1 MCWNEAVSM
10 NTFLFSS
17 FVLLLIV
24 YNNSFTKY
32 KIKELDN
39 KWIYIFMVSVILM
52 QLIEFFI
59 WRNINNKYY
68 NNLFSIFAVVL
79 LIVQPIASIMI
90 IQTSFIRNILLFIYL
105 LLAIPFS
112 IYQFAI
118 KQIHTTVSKNG
129 HLDWRFFDVSSLFL
143 LIWLFFLL
151 FSLIYEK
158 LWTLTIFGIVTF
170 IIFFINYKN
179 NTSGPSIW
187 CWIINSLMIY
197 YIIYLLLFLPFL
209 EKMQIC

>member
-1 MCWNEAVSM
+1 MCWNTSVSL

-17 FVLLLIV
+17 FALLLIV

-32 KIKELDN
+32 KIQELNN

-68 NNLFSIFAVVL
+68 NNLFSIFAVSL
-79 LIVQPIASIMI
+79 LVVQPIASIMI
-90 IQTSFIRNILLFIYL
+90 VQSSFIRNILLFIYL

-112 IYQFAI
+112 IYQFSI
-118 KQIHTTVSKNG
+118 KKIHTTVSKNG
-129 HLDWRFFDVSSLFL
+129 HLEWHFFDKSFL
-143 LIWLFFLL
+143 ILLTWFFFLF

-158 LWTLTIFGIVTF
+158 LWTLVIFGVIALIICF
-170 IIFFINYKN
+170 IKYKK
-179 NTSGPSIW
+179 TGGSLW
-187 CWIINSLMIY
+187 CWIINSIMIY